1 MNRTF
6 ENCTLLD
13 TKTWFEKARPSQT
26 ISSFSAQLG
35 VHFEEVGEMIEAL
48 NPADDDDVS
57 VELLS
62 QAFSAIKALSDHL
75 KNNHGSIFVLPKDRI
90 DMLDS
95 ICDQIVTAT
104 GVAHTLDYDIVGA
117 MTEVNRSNYSKFDA
131 DGLPIYNEQGK
142 VMKGENYSPAE
153 LTAYL
158 PAL

>member
-13 TKTWFEKARPSQT
+13 TKTWFEKARPTQT

-35 VHFEEVGEMIEAL
+35 VHFEEVGEMVEAL
-48 NPADDDDVS
+48 HPTDEAS
-57 VELLS
+57 AELLS
-62 QAFSAIKALSDHL
+62 QAQSALKALADHL
-75 KNNHGSIFVLPKDRI
+75 KNNHGSIFVLPEDRI
-90 DMLDS
+90 DMLDAL
-95 ICDQIVTAT
+95 CDQIVTAT

-117 MTEVNRSNYSKFDA
+117 MTEVNRSNFSKFDA
-131 DGLPIYNEQGK
+131 NGLPIYNEQGK
-142 VMKGENYSPAE
+142 VMKGENYSKAE